1 MDLPPPNEP
10 TTVEVQ
16 KMDQKQNLIQKI
28 RKLCEETKDFKCGEI
43 PCSLSERAYFLDVCN
58 AANANEIF
66 SFKCAHFLLYG
77 CRDGLESRVVS
88 DYGINPEYLK
98 YHIDSSDIFKLD
110 DLIRETGKGT
120 GGVRPISDKELDLE
134 AFEVIYTIMVKNPDF
149 MPKFTT
155 FTFGGTLEDLP
166 PLRDGDGN
174 PNMEFF
180 RAWKQ
185 KTDAKY
191 SRE

>member
-1 MDLPPPNEP
+1 M
-10 TTVEVQ
+10 
-16 KMDQKQNLIQKI
+16 
-28 RKLCEETKDFKCGEI
+28 
-43 PCSLSERAYFLDVCN
+43 
-58 AANANEIF
+58 
-66 SFKCAHFLLYG
+66 
-77 CRDGLESRVVS
+77 RDC
-88 DYGINPEYLK
+88 
-98 YHIDSSDIFKLD
+98 
-110 DLIRETGKGT
+110 
-120 GGVRPISDKELDLE
+120 
-134 AFEVIYTIMVKNPDF
+134 PDF

-180 RAWKQ
+180 RVWKQ